1 MSLTQDLCQLQY
13 VHNNVSPL
21 ARALRY
27 NPLYLDTEINN
38 YNVPVSL
45 PENEVPQQLL
55 SIKTEKKV
63 IDDTI
68 NALQIVALL
77 MKRKTMLIM

>member
-13 VHNNVSPL
+13 VHNNVPIGQ
-21 ARALRY
+21 ALRY
-27 NPLYLDTEINN
+27 NPLYLDTEIN
-38 YNVPVSL
+38 YVPVSL
-45 PENEVPQQLL
+45 PENEVPQQFL

-77 MKRKTMLIM
+77 MKRKTMFIM

>member
-27 NPLYLDTEINN
+27 NPLYLDTEIN

-55 SIKTEKKV
+55 SMKTEKKV
-63 IDDTI
+63 IIDDTI

-77 MKRKTMLIM
+77 MKRKTMFIM